1 VWHLNPEFQRQV
13 LDDSH
18 FPDSPELR
26 DIMNILTQEAFM
38 MESVRIAQSI
48 LDSLKTAMGRA
59 MPSRGLKA
67 NDFFVVRRSNMPAVL
82 VELGFVTNKD
92 DVLLMTNDAS
102 LHKLT
107 EAVYKGVID
116 FISDFEHSGG
126 FVVQR

>member
-26 DIMNILTQEAFM
+26 DIMNILTQEAFIT
-38 MESVRIAQSI
+38 ESVRIAQSI

-102 LHKLT
+102 LHKLI
-107 EAVYKGVID
+107 EAVYKGVTD
-116 FISDFEHSGG
+116 FVSDFERSGG
-126 FVVQR
+126 FVAQR